1 MIAGMMIHEETTM
14 QWRYL
19 DTTREVEVIVCDSAT
34 GETAKLTMPARAF
47 AASMALAIDPDGM
60 DGGLALVQAAL
71 YAEAEAYQPP
81 SPSLRWIP

>member
-60 DGGLALVQAAL
+60 DDNRAQNEL
-71 YAEAEAYQPP
+71 YALAEAYQPP